1 MQKTLG
7 KQLLVAGAAL
17 SALAMLLSGCGA
29 GNGSG
34 TKSTGAS
41 KEQSPA
47 GILTSDWKG
56 TLPSPDPSKVYNN
69 PQSYDNVKDGGDLTL
84 ASIYTANWNNFQV
97 DGNTLYMGGFWDMYQ
112 PTLWNYTNGG
122 EVSPNKNFITDAKV
136 TSKDPLTIEY
146 DINPEAKWNDG
157 TDIDYTAFESTWKA
171 NSGKDATYT
180 PTVTDGYQDI
190 ASVKAGTSAKQ
201 AIVTFTK
208 PYYPWQSL
216 FPYLLNPKG
225 AVDAKT
231 FNSGWI
237 DKPHNEWA
245 AGPFIVQSS
254 SKDQVVFVANPK
266 WWGPKPKL
274 TKVTYKF
281 LEDTATINAF
291 KNGEIDAVG
300 AASTDNL
307 KTVMGMKNVQLRL
320 GYSKST
326 FVLVYNGQAASL
338 KDIAVR
344 KAITQ
349 AFDASTWNKIAY
361 QGLDW
366 NPPQPGSEV
375 VLPFQKGYKSNLPA
389 DAKFSVANAKK
400 TLEDAKY
407 TKDSSGY
414 YGKDGKE
421 INISYTYF
429 GDSATTKAKA
439 LAYQQM
445 MKAAGIKITLNNLDT
460 SKWSDT
466 VAKHNYEI
474 MPLGWSATNPFGQT
488 SLYQLYGSDSSS
500 NFTFVGSKAVDEKLR
515 KPTTIEDNDEA
526 IAATNEGEAAAF
538 ELYGTIPTDTPPTY
552 TAVKKGLAN
561 FGPAGFQ
568 NNDWTK
574 IGWQK

>member
-29 GNGSG
+29 GNGSAAK
-34 TKSTGAS
+34 TTGAS
-41 KEQSPA
+41 KEQPLA

-56 TLPSPDPSKVYNN
+56 TLPAPDPAKAYNN
-69 PQSYDNVKDGGDLTL
+69 PQDYDNVKDGGELTL
-84 ASIYTANWNNFQV
+84 SSIYTANWNNFQV
-97 DGNTLYMGGFWDMYQ
+97 DGNTLYMGDFWQMYQ
-112 PTLWNYTNGG
+112 PSLWNYTTNG
-122 EVSPNKNFITDAKV
+122 EVSPNKDFLTGVKV
-136 TSKDPLTIEY
+136 TSQDPLTIEY
-146 DINPEAKWNDG
+146 DINPDAKWNDG
-157 TDIDYTAFESTWKA
+157 TDIDWTAFETTWKV
-171 NSGKDATYT
+171 NSGKDEAYT
-180 PTVTDGYQDI
+180 PTITDGYEDI

-208 PYYPWQSL
+208 PYYPYQSL
-216 FPYLLNPKG
+216 FPYLLSPKS
-225 AVDAKT
+225 ADAKT

-237 DKPHNEWA
+237 DNPHNDWA
-245 AGPFIVQSS
+245 AGPFIVQSAT
-254 SKDQVVFVANPK
+254 KDQVVFVPNPK
-266 WWGPKPKL
+266 WWGAKPKL
-274 TKVTYKF
+274 DKVTYKF

-300 AASTDNL
+300 AGSRDNL
-307 KTVMGMKNVQLRL
+307 KTVMGMKDVQLRL
-320 GYSKST
+320 GYSLST
-326 FVLVYNGQAASL
+326 YVFEYNGKADSL

-344 KAITQ
+344 KALTQ
-349 AFDASTWNKIAY
+349 AFDSSTWNKIAY

-389 DAKFSVANAKK
+389 DAKFSVANAGK
-400 TLEDAKY
+400 TLEAAGY
-407 TKDSSGY
+407 TKDDAGY

-429 GDSATTKAKA
+429 GDSATNKAKA

-445 MKAAGIKITLNNLDT
+445 MKTAGIKITLNNLDT

-466 VAKHNYEI
+466 VSKHTYEI

-500 NFTFVGSKAVDEKLR
+500 NFSFVGSKEIDEKL
-515 KPTTIEDNDEA
+515 KKATTIEDNDEA
-526 IAATNEGEAAAF
+526 IAATNEGESAAL
-538 ELYGTIPTDTPPTY
+538 ELYGTLPTDTPPTY

-568 NNDWTK
+568 LKDWTK